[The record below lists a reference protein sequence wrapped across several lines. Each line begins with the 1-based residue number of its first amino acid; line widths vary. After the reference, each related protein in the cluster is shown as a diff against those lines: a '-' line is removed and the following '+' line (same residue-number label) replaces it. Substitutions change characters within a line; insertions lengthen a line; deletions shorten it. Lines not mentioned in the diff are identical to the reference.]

1 MLLCNCVFA
10 SCIVCV
16 FVSQCVLLWE
26 SAWVALSLQT
36 CICVFVYSIVLLYN
50 SCICVLASLV
60 CLCLSVSCC
69 GRVRGWR
76 CLLSS
81 CTWPSATP
89 LPTHQPASKRSHW
102 SRASTNHK
110 PPVLTVT
117 GIIGRLRHAWSGV
130 AELYTAWGMSRGWR
144 LGGRNC
150 FRVVA
155 TPAPNMGGG

>member
-1 MLLCNCVFA
+1 MKKYHCKNLRGYSVIVFSHSELQLLCYCVIVYLQVA
-10 SCIVCV
+10 S
-16 FVSQCVLLWE
+16 F
-26 SAWVALSLQT
+26 
-36 CICVFVYSIVLLYN
+36 
-50 SCICVLASLV
+50 V

-130 AELYTAWGMSRGWR
+130 AELYTAWGLSRGWR